1 MADVRHPREILQCRA
16 MSPDEFQKFRETTVQ
31 QMEKLV
37 TGMDFAH
44 VVYAVGAVVSLMA
57 AELPAPVVQAFMDRA
72 RAEALKATPDQLA
85 AGR

>member
-1 MADVRHPREILQCRA
+1 MSDARHPREDLQCRA
-16 MSPDEFQKFRETTVQ
+16 MSPAEFEKFRETTVL

-37 TGMDFAH
+37 TGMDFPH

-72 RAEALKATPDQLA
+72 RSEALKATAEQLA